1 MRGILIIALMLLS
14 VSGWAQDTR
23 PVKRGPAAQE
33 ALPPQ
38 PEKSDG
44 TVPVEVT
51 EGAPS
56 SVPVDPKTLEESDP
70 PRSADPNDKKWAVT
84 GDFSYLDL
92 WVPGKLGLSA
102 GYRWD
107 MSNMIEINYL
117 NGSLSGGTFGID
129 LGRIVETRASL
140 VWRRFPSQRAYNYF
154 FGINYNDLE
163 LVIGEVAL
171 ASVAAA
177 NPEDYELLKL
187 TTMGLSAGLGH
198 RWVFSSGFTL
208 AVDWLQVH
216 VPLTTLTENAPF
228 RDATTDPDRRK
239 EADDLIRY
247 VKNFPRIAALK
258 LQLGISF

>member
-1 MRGILIIALMLLS
+1 MRGILVLALAL
-14 VSGWAQDTR
+14 VCANGWAQDTR

-33 ALPPQ
+33 SLPPQ

-51 EGAPS
+51 EGGPS
-56 SVPVDPKTLEESDP
+56 SVPVNPKTLEEGEP
-70 PRSADPNDKKWAVT
+70 PASADTADKNWAVT

-92 WVPGKLGLSA
+92 WVPAKIGVSA
-102 GYRWD
+102 AYRWD
-107 MSNMIEINYL
+107 LSNMLEITYL
-117 NGSLSGGTFGID
+117 NGAISGGTFGID

-154 FGINYNDLE
+154 FGVNYNDLE
-163 LVIGEVAL
+163 LVIGDVAL
-171 ASVAAA
+171 ASIASG

-187 TTMGLSAGLGH
+187 TTMGLSTGLGH
-198 RWVFSSGFTL
+198 RWVWPSGFTL